1 MELKNTDIHS
11 QQRPL
16 LYLLL
21 NLSTALSLHLLMET
35 GLEEM
40 TELLDL

>member
-11 QQRPL
+11 QQRLL

-35 GLEEM
+35 ELEEM